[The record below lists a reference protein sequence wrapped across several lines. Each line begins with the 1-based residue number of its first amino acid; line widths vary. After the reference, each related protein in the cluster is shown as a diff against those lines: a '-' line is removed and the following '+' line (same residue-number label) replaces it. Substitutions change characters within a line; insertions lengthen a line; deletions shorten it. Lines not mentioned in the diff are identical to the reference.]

1 MASLTIQ
8 ALANGQLPNAK
19 GTLYTCPAATSTI
32 VKSIVLVNQD
42 TVTHTVN
49 LYFKRTTSRR
59 LIPKSASLV
68 TGGAGYLDEVVTL
81 EAGDLIEGDADTASQ
96 VDYTISGTESA

>member
-1 MASLTIQ
+1 MSLTIQ

-19 GTLYTCPAATSTI
+19 GTLYTCPAATQAI
-32 VKSIVLVNQD
+32 VKSIILVNQD
-42 TVTHTVN
+42 SVTHTVN

-59 LIPKSASLV
+59 LIPLALILL
-68 TGGAGYLDEVVTL
+68 TGAAAYLDDVITL
-81 EAGDLIEGDADTASQ
+81 EAGDLIEGDADTATQ